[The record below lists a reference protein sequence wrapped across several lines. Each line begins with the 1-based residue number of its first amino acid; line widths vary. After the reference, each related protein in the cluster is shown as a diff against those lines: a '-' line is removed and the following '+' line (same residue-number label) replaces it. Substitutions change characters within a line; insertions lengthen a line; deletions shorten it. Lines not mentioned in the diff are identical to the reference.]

1 MHKLSARLHVS
12 LFELG
17 KRLSAEDRGSEGI
30 LGSSVPIVGVGVLA
44 GVFIPTTFVTS
55 AVAISTLH
63 QPSAL
68 KTCTCAGS

>member
-44 GVFIPTTFVTS
+44 GVFIPTFTPLGDFIGQGV
-55 AVAISTLH
+55 
-63 QPSAL
+63 
-68 KTCTCAGS
+68 KTITDTIFANK